1 MFRLCPGAAAHAGR
15 PTRLAPRSA
24 LHAAPVRESRRARL
38 VGPCRKIQTAA
49 SVTLAANRWHR
60 FSDIAVTLPYAI
72 VCEYITVM
80 SIEQIAAEALRL
92 SPKQRALLA
101 ESLWESL
108 GDPFELPAE
117 VEDEEALQLAIE
129 RDRQIESG
137 EVAPISHDQLMA
149 RLRQ

>member
-1 MFRLCPGAAAHAGR
+1 
-15 PTRLAPRSA
+15 
-24 LHAAPVRESRRARL
+24 
-38 VGPCRKIQTAA
+38 
-49 SVTLAANRWHR
+49 
-60 FSDIAVTLPYAI
+60 
-72 VCEYITVM
+72 M

-117 VEDEEALQLAIE
+117 IEDEEALRLAIE